1 MPNSSESEIQ
11 LEIAPENQ
19 SYDESLR
26 RNSNAQEGI
35 NPDEATLPA
44 SLETQGVSG
53 GRETQAYFIR
63 SPANQ
68 TEPPLRNPGRT
79 LKTFCEVSY
88 FVSSFGLV
96 CFGSYSISNL
106 SSYDAGIKNTLLI
119 ISSFFIASGA
129 IGSIDSSTK
138 LAPKIR
144 RTLRRNLRRMRIRGV
159 HAERKFERLLSFSSN
174 TKTMSVE
181 ESEQKKRLFDEL
193 STEEKEIFFSKNI
206 RVVEHPDGSCD
217 MIYDHPFEKLMRGI
231 YPEFSTNSLS
241 FANLDRQQQNEAA
254 SEALNSQSSS
264 TRNSLQSINS
274 PQVQEV
280 ESNTH
285 PRHSSQNLLRTQ
297 FSFRSLNLAQS
308 GQEWNQS
315 NSQPNSQ
322 GTSSPRIS
330 VEQLSDSNPSRSL

>member
-68 TEPPLRNPGRT
+68 TEPPLINPGRT

-106 SSYDAGIKNTLLI
+106 SS
-119 ISSFFIASGA
+119 
-129 IGSIDSSTK
+129 
-138 LAPKIR
+138 
-144 RTLRRNLRRMRIRGV
+144 
-159 HAERKFERLLSFSSN
+159 
-174 TKTMSVE
+174 
-181 ESEQKKRLFDEL
+181 
-193 STEEKEIFFSKNI
+193 
-206 RVVEHPDGSCD
+206 
-217 MIYDHPFEKLMRGI
+217 
-231 YPEFSTNSLS
+231 
-241 FANLDRQQQNEAA
+241 
-254 SEALNSQSSS
+254 
-264 TRNSLQSINS
+264 
-274 PQVQEV
+274 
-280 ESNTH
+280 
-285 PRHSSQNLLRTQ
+285 
-297 FSFRSLNLAQS
+297 
-308 GQEWNQS
+308 
-315 NSQPNSQ
+315 
-322 GTSSPRIS
+322 
-330 VEQLSDSNPSRSL
+330 